1 MNKILFLFLFPSLVF
16 SQSLYNPQLMY
27 DQPGGMFEEDSL
39 RSIYLNFYDNNYH
52 SYLVNA

>member
-27 DQPGGMFEEDSL
+27 DQSGGMFEEDSL
-39 RSIYLNFYDNNYH
+39 RSIYLNFY
-52 SYLVNA
+52 LLWKLKRFLKI